1 MAWIRKPRGE
11 AKPGDK
17 PEAKNPDE
25 SRSRIVNGIRVSEGV
40 AIIRRGG

>member
-11 AKPGDK
+11 AKPDDK
-17 PEAKNPDE
+17 PEAKNSDE
-25 SRSRIVNGIRVSEGV
+25 GGSRIVNGIRVSEGV